1 MVKFTKVEMKNFMAI
16 KEATLILDNRGLVLI
31 EGENKTNE
39 SFQSNGASKSSLI
52 SSITYS
58 LYGRTEKGLKADDVV
73 NNKTKKNTFVKLYF
87 TVGED
92 NYRIE
97 RYRKDKENKNKV
109 KLFVNDKDITGS
121 TNDVTDK
128 QIQELFGIDFNTYL
142 NSIIYGQGDIPMFSQ
157 ATDKGKKEILESI
170 TKTDVYKNAQEVA
183 KEKQKETESKQS
195 TLEQEI
201 EKIGYQLEVK
211 EQQFEKELN
220 YFNEVKEKQEE
231 EQKYIEEQ
239 IKYITY
245 QKQEYQKEIDRL
257 KKQIPEVNL
266 DEYIYTDQYYECKSS
281 IEKLQQA
288 KEEKVKPKKEE
299 ILDMQRAIEYNTL
312 MTRDSLEKLD
322 TNDTCPV
329 CGSPIDNSH
338 KVKEQ
343 ESMNKTIEKNNQEL
357 SMYKEA
363 YTEILSK
370 EDIIDSKIKEL
381 QDIMQQEELQKLE
394 LDRQNK
400 EKLQNQQVYYNNISE
415 TEREMNS
422 LQYPTPNDY
431 SYVIEPN
438 EEQHEK
444 EIKEL
449 QKTIDKNKQD
459 IVQLES
465 KKQRYKEAID
475 AFSNKGIRS
484 VVLDF
489 ITPFL
494 NEKANEYLQV
504 LSGSGIEIEFQTQ
517 VENAKGELTDKFDVL
532 VKNEKGGSS
541 YKSNSAGEQKRID
554 IAISF
559 AIQDLIMSKEDIST
573 NIALYDEVFDGL
585 DSIGCENVVKLLKDR
600 TKKVSTIFVI
610 THNTELKSLFEQR
623 IKIIKEE
630 GISKL
635 EEK

>member
-16 KEATLILDNRGLVLI
+16 KEATLNLDNRGLVLI

-73 NNKTKKNTFVKLYF
+73 NNKTKKNTSVKLYF

-201 EKIGYQLEVK
+201 EKIGYQIEVK
-211 EQQFEKELN
+211 EQQYNKELN

-266 DEYIYTDQYYECKSS
+266 DEYVYTDQYYECKSS

-357 SMYKEA
+357 STYKEA
-363 YTEILSK
+363 YTELLSK

-394 LDRQNK
+394 LDKQNK

>member
-73 NNKTKKNTFVKLYF
+73 NNKTKKNTSVKLYF

-97 RYRKDKENKNKV
+97 RYRKDKDNKNKV

-266 DEYIYTDQYYECKSS
+266 DEYVYTDQYYECKSS

-322 TNDTCPV
+322 TNDTCPI

-343 ESMNKTIEKNNQEL
+343 ESMNKKIEKNNQEL
-357 SMYKEA
+357 SMYEEA
-363 YTEILSK
+363 HTEILSK

-415 TEREMNS
+415 TERDMNS

-459 IVQLES
+459 IVQLEN

>member
-31 EGENKTNE
+31 EGENRTNE

-201 EKIGYQLEVK
+201 EKIGYQIEVK
-211 EQQFEKELN
+211 EQQYKKELN

-239 IKYITY
+239 VKYITY

-266 DEYIYTDQYYECKSS
+266 DEYVYTDQYYECKSS

-299 ILDMQRAIEYNTL
+299 ILDKQRAIEYNTL

-357 SMYKEA
+357 STYKEA
-363 YTEILSK
+363 YTELLSK

-394 LDRQNK
+394 LDKQNK